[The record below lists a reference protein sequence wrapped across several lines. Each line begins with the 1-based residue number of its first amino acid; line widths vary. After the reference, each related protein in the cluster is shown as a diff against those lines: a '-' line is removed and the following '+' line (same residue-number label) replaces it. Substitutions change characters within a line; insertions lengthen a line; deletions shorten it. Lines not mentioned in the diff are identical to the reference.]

1 MSIQSENVG
10 KHVLFDPTVEWFID
24 GVSSEVNGT
33 QIEFQWDEDVTD
45 FQKIGARSTRIVT
58 LYKDTQRIVGLCAIK
73 ITFPRISREFFQT
86 LRRYR
91 EFGGTFNIEMSL
103 LDPTNPVLCCRYGN
117 LYNRF
122 WAPHRLLKNNS
133 PLSVYTKVYTR
144 PNYITPWTEMSI
156 TSWNSGNVAAARE
169 GYVDLVAIPMS
180 STQVGMTYTWS
191 PLVKVF
197 EITPND
203 IPGLAESVYK
213 PQVVL
218 REIE

>member
-1 MSIQSENVG
+1 MSIQSENAG
-10 KHVLFDPTVEWFID
+10 KHVLFDPTVEWLID

-58 LYKDTQRIVGLCAIK
+58 LYKDTPRIVGLCAIK

-103 LDPTNPVLCCRYGN
+103 LDPTNPVLCCRDGN

-122 WAPHRLLKNNS
+122 WAPHRWIKKNS
-133 PLSVYTKVYTR
+133 LWKVYTR
-144 PNYITPWTEMSI
+144 PNYLAPWTEISK
-156 TSWNSGNVAAARE
+156 TSWNSDNDAAARE
-169 GYVDLVAIPMS
+169 GYIDLVTIPTS

-197 EITPND
+197 EVTPND
-203 IPGLAESVYK
+203 IPGLVESVYK